1 MQNMAAILLCK
12 TPNIKWPTKLRRILF
27 KITRL
32 LMFFFCG
39 FSPGSARSS
48 LSYTQNITL
57 LQKKFFLSPTIYW
70 VSYFIKYS
78 TVQYNNIGG
87 DCRADDVVAASP
99 LGFTSKRLLLLTSW
113 VCRSS
118 RSSICF
124 VLLLT
129 SGYAGVTAASNVG
142 QTLG

>member
-1 MQNMAAILLCK
+1 MSTIFLSQCALTLNRNVNFSLY
-12 TPNIKWPTKLRRILF
+12 PNFFLF
-27 KITRL
+27 PVPLGYSIYSIQ
-32 LMFFFCG
+32 M
-39 FSPGSARSS
+39 SS
-48 LSYTQNITL
+48 LLYASSINS
-57 LQKKFFLSPTIYW
+57 FFLLPTIYW

-78 TVQYNNIGG
+78 TVQYNNMVGES
-87 DCRADDVVAASP
+87 RAGDVVAASP
-99 LGFTSKRLLLLTSW
+99 LGLTSERLLLLTSK

-129 SGYAGVTAASNVG
+129 SGSAGVTAASDVG

>member
-1 MQNMAAILLCK
+1 MLIYSN
-12 TPNIKWPTKLRRILF
+12 
-27 KITRL
+27 
-32 LMFFFCG
+32 
-39 FSPGSARSS
+39 S
-48 LSYTQNITL
+48 
-57 LQKKFFLSPTIYW
+57 FFLLPTIYW

-78 TVQYNNIGG
+78 TVQYNNIVGES
-87 DCRADDVVAASP
+87 RAGDVVAASP
-99 LGFTSKRLLLLTSW
+99 LGFTSERLLLLTSK

-129 SGYAGVTAASNVG
+129 SGSAGVTAASDVG